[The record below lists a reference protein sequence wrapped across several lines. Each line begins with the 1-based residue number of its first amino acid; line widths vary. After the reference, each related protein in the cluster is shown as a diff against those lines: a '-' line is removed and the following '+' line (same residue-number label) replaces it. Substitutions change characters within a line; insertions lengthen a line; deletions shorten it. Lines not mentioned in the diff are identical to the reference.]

1 MFICFKYYVSNRNA
15 QIDPNNRIFSRITQ
29 VTLLNNN
36 YQARRCHHVSCS
48 WNHHLMKTLLVLH
61 RTASLTKYEY
71 FKTWTTRANILQMD
85 TIPLPFDFKCT
96 VIVGLLYWKVRNSKN
111 KKLNLKN
118 KHPSGILTIPND
130 QLFNDFSVVS
140 SRLPNVT
147 FTNWI
152 VQSPPWDCGENCNKS
167 RTLAS
172 RQNLRWMGAI
182 WSSDRE
188 NFPRSRNWHSNP
200 LVKSWRK
207 I

>member
-1 MFICFKYYVSNRNA
+1 MPCKKQLVRLSIQDCYRGTGYNMFICFKYYVSNRNA

-61 RTASLTKYEY
+61 RIASLTKYEY

-96 VIVGLLYWKVRNSKN
+96 VIVGLLYWEARNSKN

-118 KHPSGILTIPND
+118 KHPSLKKKQKKNKTSSWNSND
-130 QLFNDFSVVS
+130 TKGS
-140 SRLPNVT
+140 T
-147 FTNWI
+147 F
-152 VQSPPWDCGENCNKS
+152 
-167 RTLAS
+167 
-172 RQNLRWMGAI
+172 
-182 WSSDRE
+182 
-188 NFPRSRNWHSNP
+188 
-200 LVKSWRK
+200 
-207 I
+207 